1 METLPFNENINGN
14 VRTRVFSELGDDSEL
29 KWHVDKENTVVKSLH
44 ETDWMI
50 QFDDELP
57 EVLEEGK
64 EFFIP
69 KGLYHRVI
77 KGNGDLK
84 VSIKF
89 V

>member
-1 METLPFNENINGN
+1 
-14 VRTRVFSELGDDSEL
+14 
-29 KWHVDKENTVVKSLH
+29 
-44 ETDWMI
+44 MI

-77 KGNGDLK
+77 KGNADL
-84 VSIKF
+84 VVLIEEF
-89 V
+89 

>member
-14 VRTRVFSELGDDSEL
+14 VRTRVFSELVDDSEL
-29 KWHVDKENTVVKSLH
+29 KWHVDDEDRVVKSLH

-50 QFDDELP
+50 QFDNELP

-77 KGNGDLK
+77 KGNGNLK

-89 V
+89 M